1 MNFYKNSVIALTLS
15 IISVSGALMYQSFMS
30 NRVLGESIGSSGSYS
45 PTSIPKPTNIV
56 ITAIPQPSIQPV
68 INTTLCADLKVLST
82 KYCGGSITPSTY
94 PTNRPLT
101 PTPTVASCTVSLKS
115 YSPTTTACA
124 VNSYIAVYYEC
135 SDGYSNKVSPGKC
148 TTISSLKYMATEACS
163 SRSTCGQ

>member
-1 MNFYKNSVIALTLS
+1 
-15 IISVSGALMYQSFMS
+15 
-30 NRVLGESIGSSGSYS
+30 LGESIGSSGSYY
-45 PTSIPKPTNIV
+45 PTATMGPKPTSV
-56 ITAIPQPSIQPV
+56 VTAVPQPTSQPV
-68 INTTLCADLKVLST
+68 QNNICADLKVLSV
-82 KYCGGSITPSTY
+82 KYCSGGTITPSIY

-148 TTISSLKYMATEACS
+148 TTISSLKSMATYACS
-163 SRSTCGQ
+163 ARSTCVKY